1 MELIL
6 AIALLIIWGSV
17 GISLLLSTIQ
27 GLIYDKKREKRDLEY
42 HVQFTASSGRHSVL
56 ERPFSEANGRPF
68 VS

>member
-42 HVQFTASSGRHSVL
+42 HAERMESLKKLSDKSSEVPKGT
-56 ERPFSEANGRPF
+56 F
-68 VS
+68 

>member
-27 GLIYDKKREKRDLEY
+27 GIIYDKKREKRNLEY
-42 HVQFTASSGRHSVL
+42 HA
-56 ERPFSEANGRPF
+56 ERMESLKKL
-68 VS
+68 SDK

>member
-27 GLIYDKKREKRDLEY
+27 GLIYYKKREKRDLEY
-42 HVQFTASSGRHSVL
+42 HA
-56 ERPFSEANGRPF
+56 ERMESLKKL
-68 VS
+68 SDK